1 MSSRKEEINNL
12 LCKFIEAQGYY
23 HHQLEDNIQQVITKF
38 NEIED
43 AINKL
48 PSSYQERLILIT
60 ASLEQWQGLI
70 HANYALQLCE
80 SMESYSNI
88 RKKK

>member
-1 MSSRKEEINNL
+1 MSSRKEEIYNL
-12 LCKFIEAQGYY
+12 L
-23 HHQLEDNIQQVITKF
+23 HQFNDAIDEYNKHLEDNIQQVRTKF

-70 HANYALQLCE
+70 HAHYALQLFE
-80 SMESYSNI
+80 SMGSYSNI